1 MRRHFFSGLEY
12 RRGFCVRA
20 ALFYAPL
27 CTAEAS
33 QAVDD
38 EEDMSTLADKKLLV
52 VDDSMP
58 ILRMMSNLMSGK
70 AKAIVTQAKDGRQA
84 YECVESHTADSI
96 GVGRSEKDNHFDVI
110 VMDIQMPNMDGFQ
123 ATQKIR
129 ALEAERGLAPAIIVG
144 ISINTQERMMTDA
157 QASGMDAFLAKPFN
171 IHELERV
178 CVDIIASRD
187 DKTGTE
193 GRQLHRLSS
202 SMTIFTRGVSTGADT
217 PIEKYDGLGQLPV

>member
-1 MRRHFFSGLEY
+1 MT
-12 RRGFCVRA
+12 
-20 ALFYAPL
+20 L
-27 CTAEAS
+27 CD
-33 QAVDD
+33 Q
-38 EEDMSTLADKKLLV
+38 
-52 VDDSMP
+52 SM
-58 ILRMMSNLMSGK
+58 
-70 AKAIVTQAKDGRQA
+70 V
-84 YECVESHTADSI
+84 
-96 GVGRSEKDNHFDVI
+96 
-110 VMDIQMPNMDGFQ
+110 
-123 ATQKIR
+123 
-129 ALEAERGLAPAIIVG
+129 
-144 ISINTQERMMTDA
+144 TDA